1 MRRLRLFV
9 LVLVALAVA
18 PGVAAAGMGPPLPD
32 VTTINGVVP
41 PMKTTFAFKAQHLSV
56 GNNRNGYQT
65 IVIRTTRK
73 AGTRSPIHTHDFG
86 GTTCVLKGQM
96 TLYMDG
102 HKPNTKKAGSCYFM
116 PPGHLMA
123 GVNTGKVTAVMLDI
137 FTVPIG
143 DPVWTVRQPGFTVAP
158 MGS

>member
-9 LVLVALAVA
+9 LVLVVLAVS

-41 PMKTTFAFKAQHLSV
+41 PLTTTFAFKSQTVSV
-56 GNNRNGYQT
+56 GNNGNGYQT
-65 IVIRTTRK
+65 KVIRTTRK

-102 HKPNTKKAGSCYFM
+102 HKPLTKKAGFCYFM
-116 PPGHLMA
+116 PPGHLMS

-143 DPVWTVRQPGFTVAP
+143 DPVWTVRQPGFRGGT

>member
-1 MRRLRLFV
+1 MRRLRWFV
-9 LVLVALAVA
+9 LVLVALAVS
-18 PGVAAAGMGPPLPD
+18 PGVAAAGMEPLPD

-41 PMKTTFAFKAQHLSV
+41 PMKTTFAYKAVRLSV
-56 GNNRNGYQT
+56 GNNGNGMQT
-65 IVIRTTRK
+65 IVIRTTRL

-86 GTTCVLKGQM
+86 GTTCILKGQM

-102 HKPNTKKAGSCYFM
+102 HKPNTKKAGFCYFM
-116 PPGHLMA
+116 PPGHLMS
-123 GVNTGKVTAVMLDI
+123 GVNTGKITTVLLDI

-143 DPVWTVRQPGFTVAP
+143 DPVWTVRQPGFTVPP

>member
-9 LVLVALAVA
+9 LVLVALAVSV
-18 PGVAAAGMGPPLPD
+18 GVAGAGQLPD
-32 VTTINGVVP
+32 VTTINGEVP
-41 PMKTTFAFKAQHLSV
+41 PLRTTLAFKSQTVSV
-56 GNNRNGYQT
+56 GDNGNGYQT

-73 AGTRSPIHTHDFG
+73 AGTRSPIHTHNYG

-96 TLYMDG
+96 TLYLDG
-102 HKPNTKKAGSCYFM
+102 SKPATKKAGSCYFM
-116 PPGHLMA
+116 PPGPLMA
-123 GVNTGKVTAVMLDI
+123 GLNTGKVTAVMIDM

-143 DPVWTVRQPGFTVAP
+143 DPVWTVRQPGFRGGT

>member
-9 LVLVALAVA
+9 LVLVALAVSV
-18 PGVAAAGMGPPLPD
+18 GVAGAGQLPD
-32 VTTINGVVP
+32 VTTINGEVP
-41 PMKTTFAFKAQHLSV
+41 PLRTTLAFKSQTVSV
-56 GNNRNGYQT
+56 GDNGNGYQT

-73 AGTRSPIHTHDFG
+73 AGTRSPIHTHDYG

-96 TLYMDG
+96 TLYLDG
-102 HKPNTKKAGSCYFM
+102 SKPATKKAGSCYFM
-116 PPGHLMA
+116 PPGPLMA
-123 GVNTGKVTAVMLDI
+123 GLNTGKVTAVMIDM

-143 DPVWTVRQPGFTVAP
+143 DPVWTVRQPGFRGGT

>member
-9 LVLVALAVA
+9 LVLVVLAVS

-41 PMKTTFAFKAQHLSV
+41 PLKPTFAFKAQILSV
-56 GNNRNGYQT
+56 GNNGNGYQT
-65 IVIRTTRK
+65 KVIRTTRL

-102 HKPNTKKAGSCYFM
+102 HKPLTKKAGACYFM
-116 PPGHLMA
+116 PPGHLMS
-123 GVNTGKVTAVMLDI
+123 GVNTGKITTVLLDI
-137 FTVPIG
+137 FTIPIG
-143 DPVWTVRQPGFTVAP
+143 DPVWTVREPGFTVPP

>member
-1 MRRLRLFV
+1 MRHLRLVVFA
-9 LVLVALAVA
+9 LVVLAVSV
-18 PGVAAAGMGPPLPD
+18 GVAGAVQLPD
-32 VTTINGVVP
+32 VTTINGEVP
-41 PMKTTFAFKAQHLSV
+41 PLRTTLAFKSQTVSV
-56 GNNRNGYQT
+56 GDNGNGYQT

-73 AGTRSPIHTHDFG
+73 AGTRSPIHTHDYG

-96 TLYMDG
+96 TLYLDG
-102 HKPNTKKAGSCYFM
+102 SKPATKKAGSCYFM

-123 GVNTGKVTAVMLDI
+123 GLNTGKVTAVMLDM

-143 DPVWTVRQPGFTVAP
+143 DEVWTVRQPGFREGT

>member
-1 MRRLRLFV
+1 MRHLRLVVFA
-9 LVLVALAVA
+9 LVVLAVSV
-18 PGVAAAGMGPPLPD
+18 GVAGAVQLPD
-32 VTTINGVVP
+32 VTTINGEVP
-41 PMKTTFAFKAQHLSV
+41 PLRTTLAFKSQTVSV
-56 GNNRNGYQT
+56 GDNGNGYQT

-73 AGTRSPIHTHDFG
+73 AGTRSPIHTHDYG

-96 TLYMDG
+96 TLYLDG
-102 HKPNTKKAGSCYFM
+102 SKPVTKKAGSCYFM

-123 GVNTGKVTAVMLDI
+123 GLNTGKVTAVMLDM

-143 DPVWTVRQPGFTVAP
+143 DEVWTVRQPGFREGT